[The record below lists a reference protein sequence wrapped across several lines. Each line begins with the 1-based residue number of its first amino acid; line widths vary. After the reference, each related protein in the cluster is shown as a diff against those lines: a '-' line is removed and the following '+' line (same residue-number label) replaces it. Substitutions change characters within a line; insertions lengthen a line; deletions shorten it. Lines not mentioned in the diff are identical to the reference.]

1 MIEIVNKLL
10 PYAKGYLIFYS
21 VVSIIA
27 FAFILTIFY
36 IIFKSIFEDFK
47 KTK

>member
-1 MIEIVNKLL
+1 MEILNELL

-21 VVSIIA
+21 VASIIA
-27 FAFILTIFY
+27 FGIVLTIFY